1 MKIHPRY
8 VDELLQNYRET
19 KTLESCR
26 LFFPFTRSYRL
37 QFLIAGISDL
47 LYDRI
52 STADE
57 ESQAALLS
65 KQVGCGERM

>member
-1 MKIHPRY
+1 MHPKY
-8 VDELLQNYRET
+8 VDEILQSYRET

-26 LFFPFTRSYRL
+26 LFFLVTSRYRL

-57 ESQAALLS
+57 ESQAALLA
-65 KQVGCGERM
+65 KQVGCRQ